1 MPPLWAQIRD
11 SASRGERDAA
21 LEFQVD
27 IEGTLVNGVDLL
39 KWNEDGRLIEFKVM
53 IRPLRAVNLIQ
64 QKMAQLLQARP

>member
-1 MPPLWAQIRD
+1 M
-11 SASRGERDAA
+11 
-21 LEFQVD
+21 D